1 MNESARLV
9 AAQAIG
15 PTLVRLAFDQ
25 DVALGEHA
33 AATIVPLHHPG
44 VTAIPRHVTSTGNQG
59 LVYLHGSL
67 TPSIPY
73 AITIPGL
80 GQVHF
85 YGFCPN
91 WPEDRSFDLWGMLP
105 KWNRAIDSSGD
116 LARFVA
122 CLQEV
127 TDYLL
132 AGIDVF
138 TEIIDLERAPEQYL
152 DLVLMDLGNPFPFEL
167 DELDKRRLATV
178 LVDLYRLKGTA
189 LGIRNAIRFFLGIE
203 VEDIAV
209 YNGERLTL
217 GESELGVDWVVGPSD
232 RFSLYAFE
240 IRVGRKLSGQERER
254 MMTIVKYLQPVGAH
268 FMGIVEPEDPAVWD
282 HWELGISELG
292 SKTILH
298 GAVN

>member
-1 MNESARLV
+1 MSRLVWSPPRLSAR
-9 AAQAIG
+9 
-15 PTLVRLAFDQ
+15 PVRLSFDRAV
-25 DVALGEHA
+25 DLGEDA
-33 AATIVPLHHPG
+33 AVEIVPLHHPG

-73 AITIPGL
+73 AIAIPGL

-91 WPEDRSFDLWGMLP
+91 WPEDRCFDLWGMLP

-138 TEIIDLERAPEQYL
+138 TEIFDIER
-152 DLVLMDLGNPFPFEL
+152 DR
-167 DELDKRRLATV
+167 K
-178 LVDLYRLKGTA
+178 
-189 LGIRNAIRFFLGIE
+189 
-203 VEDIAV
+203 
-209 YNGERLTL
+209 
-217 GESELGVDWVVGPSD
+217 SVV
-232 RFSLYAFE
+232 
-240 IRVGRKLSGQERER
+240 
-254 MMTIVKYLQPVGAH
+254 
-268 FMGIVEPEDPAVWD
+268 
-282 HWELGISELG
+282 
-292 SKTILH
+292 
-298 GAVN
+298 